1 MSVLVNSDVREGL
14 SVRKTPLVIY
24 SPLRHSVLRA
34 FPMKISWLQ
43 ARACAP
49 QTVAALALQGPSVM
63 FLSSVFLPVIC
74 QRQKGSGVEGGGV
87 GGKTF
92 FSFLFSVCKAT
103 ARQAWC
109 CTRAETRIQTHA
121 APQCCCAIRGKRHD
135 AAVRA
140 ASHPRSQ
147 NKHNSNQVTNKALRS
162 F

>member
-1 MSVLVNSDVREGL
+1 M

-24 SPLRHSVLRA
+24 SSLRHSVLRA

-49 QTVAALALQGPSVM
+49 QTVAALAVQVPLLPGPPLC
-63 FLSSVFLPVIC
+63 FYHLFFCQSSVTGKRVA
-74 QRQKGSGVEGGGV
+74 GSRWE
-87 GGKTF
+87 T
-92 FSFLFSVCKAT
+92 FLFSVCK
-103 ARQAWC
+103 RWHGRLV

-121 APQCCCAIRGKRHD
+121 APQCCRAIRGKRHD

-147 NKHNSNQVTNKALRS
+147 NKHKSNQVTNKALRS